1 MITSTNENT
10 STMLAAMRRQLEEAA
25 TIAKVAE
32 ACATDGQP
40 DGRSPSRWTSSS
52 SPWRQTSCC
61 RAWRSSGGSCATSS
75 SSSKP

>member
-32 ACATDGQP
+32 ACAAGGQP
-40 DGRSPSRWTSSS
+40 A
-52 SPWRQTSCC
+52 
-61 RAWRSSGGSCATSS
+61 RALPIALDVE
-75 SSSKP
+75 